1 DFQLI
6 ESATWWKEGPEI
18 ATGELKTQE
27 IGTEVFFMPAA
38 NHTEK
43 AGTFTQTQRMV
54 QWRHQAVTPPGDARS
69 ELELFYELGARI
81 KKRLA
86 GSTDP
91 RDRPLQA
98 MTWDYPVDEHGE
110 PDAEAVLKEIN
121 GFYTSVPKAGQPLES
136 FTQTAA
142 DGSTAGGSWI
152 YTCVYAYGINHA
164 AKRVS
169 GHEQDEMA
177 HQRAWAWPAN
187 RLTVYNCASADL

>member
-1 DFQLI
+1 VRDFQLI

-54 QWRHQAVTPPGDARS
+54 QWRHQAVTPPGGARS
-69 ELELFYELGARI
+69 ELEFFYELGARI

-86 GSTDP
+86 DSTDP

-98 MTWDYPVDEHGE
+98 LTWDYPVEGVGGADV
-110 PDAEAVLKEIN
+110 EAGLKDIT
-121 GFYTSVPKAGQPLES
+121 GFCASSPIGGQPLES
-136 FTQTAA
+136 FTQMAA
-142 DGSTAGGSWI
+142 DGSTAGGCWI
-152 YTCVYAYGINHA
+152 CTGVHGDGINHA
-164 AKRVS
+164 AKRVP
-169 GHEQDEMA
+169 GHVHDERP
-177 HQRAWAWPAN
+177 HQWAWA
-187 RLTVYNCASADL
+187 